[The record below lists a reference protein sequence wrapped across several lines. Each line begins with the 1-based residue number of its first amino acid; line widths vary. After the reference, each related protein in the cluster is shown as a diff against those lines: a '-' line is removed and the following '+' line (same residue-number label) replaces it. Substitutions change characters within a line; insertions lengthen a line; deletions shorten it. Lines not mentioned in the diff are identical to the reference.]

1 MKIFFNVLMSIL
13 FTQFF
18 TAQINPNLIP
28 YRKANLWGLADYK
41 KKIVVNPELDYVMI
55 FDKKLNAYQAVKDGK
70 YGLIDDKGNWLISP
84 ISESEIY
91 LKDRHLVVRKSQGL
105 EYYFAD
111 TFEINKNYKKP
122 DSSLATSSS
131 VKPPE
136 SIELSEEDKKNL
148 QNYSEEKGFNIYNW
162 DKEYFKISKDT
173 AFVRDGYDVLSGYEY
188 GIYVPKL
195 KKVFHKTKRG
205 FTYNKAK
212 CDLNLECVFAVEKD
226 EKLMLIDKNEKEI
239 LPDQYKEISIYNH
252 FLVLKKGEE
261 NTRNVSE
268 FSTETVSDYQYFS
281 YIPKTHQL
289 IEGYLYDGFEIN
301 YNNETKLIFSKILDK
316 RIEEKQSSIS
326 DNKNTIPMT
335 FGVAPSMKEY
345 VNEAGEWYSED

>member
-13 FTQFF
+13 FTQCFS
-18 TAQINPNLIP
+18 AQINPNLIP

-41 KKIVVNPELDYVMI
+41 KKIIVNPALDYVMI

-136 SIELSEEDKKNL
+136 SIELS
-148 QNYSEEKGFNIYNW
+148 
-162 DKEYFKISKDT
+162 
-173 AFVRDGYDVLSGYEY
+173 
-188 GIYVPKL
+188 
-195 KKVFHKTKRG
+195 
-205 FTYNKAK
+205 
-212 CDLNLECVFAVEKD
+212 
-226 EKLMLIDKNEKEI
+226 
-239 LPDQYKEISIYNH
+239 
-252 FLVLKKGEE
+252 
-261 NTRNVSE
+261 
-268 FSTETVSDYQYFS
+268 
-281 YIPKTHQL
+281 
-289 IEGYLYDGFEIN
+289 
-301 YNNETKLIFSKILDK
+301 
-316 RIEEKQSSIS
+316 
-326 DNKNTIPMT
+326 
-335 FGVAPSMKEY
+335 
-345 VNEAGEWYSED
+345 

>member
-1 MKIFFNVLMSIL
+1 MSIL
-13 FTQFF
+13 FTQCFS
-18 TAQINPNLIP
+18 AQINPNLIP

-41 KKIVVNPELDYVMI
+41 KKIIVNPALDYVMI

-162 DKEYFKISKDT
+162 DKEYFKIS
-173 AFVRDGYDVLSGYEY
+173 
-188 GIYVPKL
+188 
-195 KKVFHKTKRG
+195 VFL
-205 FTYNKAK
+205 FFYIN
-212 CDLNLECVFAVEKD
+212 DLVIVFIIFIIT
-226 EKLMLIDKNEKEI
+226 LI
-239 LPDQYKEISIYNH
+239 IS
-252 FLVLKKGEE
+252 
-261 NTRNVSE
+261 
-268 FSTETVSDYQYFS
+268 YFS
-281 YIPKTHQL
+281 
-289 IEGYLYDGFEIN
+289 F
-301 YNNETKLIFSKILDK
+301 
-316 RIEEKQSSIS
+316 
-326 DNKNTIPMT
+326 
-335 FGVAPSMKEY
+335 
-345 VNEAGEWYSED
+345 EWYEKPINKFIKKKFTK